1 MRVVDGDTGN
11 ASGMPSSGAAR
22 PGPAPTGSAGPRSR
36 SSGLAAR
43 TAFLVRARGYAPE
56 KVWAAAPAGA
66 SRSSSR
72 STGPAYQ
79 WPMYGANLA
88 RTQVHPKIK
97 LRRPFRVVWKRNVG
111 SLMEFPA
118 MIWNGVGYV
127 SNLAGYIHAID
138 LDNGKVL
145 WKTQVGTRMAA
156 SPGWCRSN
164 ELVVPTMIPGELVVL
179 NMETGRR
186 KWTYRPAA
194 PSLRLPSVGASPTGT
209 TSGNVYAMDLERR
222 RPKWVYRGGVKVT
235 SSVAIVG
242 SRAYFGDH
250 AGRVVCLNARTGRT
264 IWVSSAGSRVY
275 GTPAVAGGR
284 VFVPSVFSG
293 MSALSARTG
302 RLLANPH
309 GDFVYSS
316 PAVYR
321 GRVYYGTYEWRVYS
335 ASARTGRVLWSQP
348 VARAVSGA
356 VQVVAGVVY
365 ASNFSNQTEGWHWH
379 RPRAFS
385 FPHGKYV
392 AVSANAG
399 SSSST
404 ASSACLRSNR
414 GKRSADDAE
423 ADRDRVSMLVGL
435 AVAGAAAAWYYNER
449 ETQDIRGD
457 STREFVTTEQTVT
470 RPEEEVEAEPWP
482 MYGLNPQRTR
492 DAVEFEH
499 EPPFREAWVS
509 RRRALIEFPPVIAYG
524 RLYV

>member
-1 MRVVDGDTGN
+1 MPRPSSRIALLVPALIAALALAFGLAGCSGDDEEAAPSPPPATTTTAPPTTTEADEAEAPAEPPRPVLVRVVDGDTGARVRN
-11 ASGMPSSGAAR
+11 AVVRSGDTRDRSDRLGRAKLELERPRRRAAFR
-22 PGPAPTGSAGPRSR
+22 
-36 SSGLAAR
+36 
-43 TAFLVRARGYAPE
+43 VRARGYSPE
-56 KVWAAAPAGA
+56 KVWAAAPG
-66 SRSSSR
+66 RR
-72 STGPAYQ
+72 KPLVVEVYRPAYQ

-97 LRRPFRVVWKRNVG
+97 LRPPFRVVWKRNVG

-127 SNLAGYIHAID
+127 SNLAGEIHAID
-138 LDNGKVL
+138 LDNGKIL

-156 SPGWCRSN
+156 SPGLVPKRN

-186 KWTYRPAA
+186 KWSYPSGRSEPSPAVRNGIA
-194 PSLRLPSVGASPTGT
+194 YFGT

-242 SRAYFGDH
+242 NRAYFGDY

-293 MSALSARTG
+293 LSALSARTG
-302 RLLANPH
+302 RLLWRNPH
-309 GDFVYSS
+309 SDYVYSS

-335 ASARTGRVLWSQP
+335 ASARTGRILWSQP

-365 ASNFSNQTEGWHWH
+365 ASNFSNQTKGWHW
-379 RPRAFS
+379 RTGRELFD

-399 SSSST
+399 KLFVHGIVRMF
-404 ASSACLRSNR
+404 ALEPRKKKR
-414 GKRSADDAE
+414 G
-423 ADRDRVSMLVGL
+423 
-435 AVAGAAAAWYYNER
+435 
-449 ETQDIRGD
+449 
-457 STREFVTTEQTVT
+457 
-470 RPEEEVEAEPWP
+470 
-482 MYGLNPQRTR
+482 
-492 DAVEFEH
+492 
-499 EPPFREAWVS
+499 
-509 RRRALIEFPPVIAYG
+509 
-524 RLYV
+524 